1 MNDSNLQAAQEA
13 FASALLPIALLAVVL
28 FIGLFLVVGYSMK
41 FALAVA
47 GAGKFGFW
55 KSIGIVFAT
64 TMASSFVSMAIMLA
78 MTGEP
83 IAGLIACVFSIGTYV
98 MIISAISHCSVGR
111 SVATYFLN
119 GIFSAIGMIPLAMIL
134 VVGVMIISS
143 TSNLS
148 GLDFEKFKSDLA
160 NSRGNVAGESFGS
173 VSGEPV
179 FENSMD
185 GFEVQQVS
193 GQGFGY
199 GYESG
204 EVDSDAASSSPQQ
217 LPSVMPASDSS
228 GGLFDQFFTDEKT
241 SPYPTPTYKE
251 CQGSCPN
258 QPPKPPKRSSPVSSG
273 VQSNPFAK

>member
-1 MNDSNLQAAQEA
+1 MNDANLQTAQQA
-13 FASALLPIALLAVVL
+13 FASALIPITLLAVVF

-41 FALAVA
+41 FALSVA

-64 TMASSFVSMAIMLA
+64 TMASSFVSMSIMLA
-78 MTGEP
+78 MPGEP
-83 IAGLIACVFSIGTYV
+83 IAGLIACVASIGTYV

-111 SVATYFLN
+111 SVATYFLS
-119 GIFSAIGMIPLAMIL
+119 GIFSVIGMVPLAMIL
-134 VVGVMIISS
+134 VVGVMIINS

-148 GLDFEKFKSDLA
+148 GLDFKKIKSNLA
-160 NSRGNVAGESFGS
+160 SSHGDVAGESFSGI
-173 VSGEPV
+173 SGEPE

-204 EVDSDAASSSPQQ
+204 EVDSDAAAKPPQQ
-217 LPSVMPASDSS
+217 LPSVVPASDSS

-241 SPYPTPTYKE
+241 SPYPTPTSKE
-251 CQGSCPN
+251 CQGRCPN
-258 QPPKPPKRSSPVSSG
+258 QPPTPPKRSNPVSSG